1 MIVDMTDKVV
11 LVTGASQGLGE
22 VIAIEF
28 ARNNADVVVHCNSQ
42 PTKADNVVRRIK
54 EIGRQALSIRCNIAD
69 NEQVRHMVTQVLDH
83 FGRID
88 VLVNNAAVNPKDPKG
103 RTPIYN
109 ISDEE
114 LDLVIDVNLKGTFT
128 CTREVLKVMLEQK
141 RGSIVNIAS
150 ASAYTCNGGP
160 PGAPY
165 SISKAGIMCMTKCAA
180 LDVASQG
187 IRVNT
192 VAPGPIEGPT
202 NLRNTPEVNQA
213 MAEKIPLKRIGKR
226 EEIAYTVIFLASDLS
241 NNTTGATFDVNG
253 GWYMP

>member
-1 MIVDMTDKVV
+1 VIADMTDQVV

-22 VIAIEF
+22 IIAIEF
-28 ARNNADVVVHCNSQ
+28 ARNNADVVVHYNSQ
-42 PTKADNVVRRIK
+42 PQKAEDVVRRIN
-54 EIGRQALSIRCNIAD
+54 ETGREALAVRCNIAD
-69 NEQVRHMVTQVLDH
+69 SEQVRRMVSQALDH

-103 RTPIYN
+103 KTPIYR

-114 LDLVIDVNLKGTFT
+114 WDLVIDVNLKGTFN

-150 ASAYTCNGGP
+150 ASGQTGNGAP

-165 SISKAGIMCMTKCAA
+165 NVSKAGIMCLTKCAA

-202 NLRNTPEVNQA
+202 SLRNPPEVNRA

-226 EEIAYTVIFLASDLS
+226 EEVAYAVVFLASDLS
-241 NNTTGATFDVNG
+241 SNTTGETFNING